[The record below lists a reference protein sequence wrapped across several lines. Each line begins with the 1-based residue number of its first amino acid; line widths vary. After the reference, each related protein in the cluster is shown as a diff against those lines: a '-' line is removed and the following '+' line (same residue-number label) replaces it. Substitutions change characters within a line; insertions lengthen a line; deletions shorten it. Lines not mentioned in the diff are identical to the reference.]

1 MTWLKWFGPSI
12 VGLLVLITA
21 LLAYSRQRWDGLS
34 AQLFARLDSARTK
47 LQPGR
52 FDTHEVDGLPPSVQR
67 FFRTVLSD
75 GMPLV
80 AVASVEQT
88 GTFNMGETFDQWKDF
103 TATQRVVTRH
113 PGFLWDAR
121 VAMLP
126 GVAVHVH
133 DAYVQGEG
141 LLHAAIAG
149 LVTVVNRE
157 GDDVARG
164 ELMRFVAEAAL
175 YPTAL
180 LPSQG
185 VVWTAV
191 DQHSARATLVDGSIS
206 VAMTF
211 IFGADGLIESIRAD
225 ERGRLVDGKIIPTPW
240 EGRWTDCQTV
250 DGMRVPM
257 TGEVAWLLPEGRKP
271 YWRGRIRKLSY
282 EFEQCTDRLKH
293 RSVTGDPCS

>member
-1 MTWLKWFGPSI
+1 MIWLKWFGPSI

-21 LLAYSRQRWDGLS
+21 LFTYSRQRWDGLS

-52 FDTHEVDGLPPSVQR
+52 FDTHEVDGLPPPVQR
-67 FFRTVLSD
+67 FFRTALSD

-80 AVASVEQT
+80 AVASVEQA
-88 GTFNMGETFDQWKDF
+88 GTFNIGETSDQWKDF

-149 LVTVVNRE
+149 LVTVAELR
-157 GDDVARG
+157 GGDVARG

-185 VVWTAV
+185 VVWEDV
-191 DQHSARATLVDGSIS
+191 GQHSARATFTDGSIS
-206 VAMTF
+206 VTMMFTF
-211 IFGADGLIESIRAD
+211 GMDGLIESIRAD
-225 ERGRLVDGKIIPTPW
+225 ERGRLVGEKIIPTPW
-240 EGRWTDCQTV
+240 EGRWTEYRLM

-257 TGEVAWLLPEGRKP
+257 AGEVAWLLPEGRKP
-271 YWRGRIRKLSY
+271 YWRGRIRKLRY
-282 EFEQCTDRLKH
+282 EFEQ
-293 RSVTGDPCS
+293 